1 MYGCI
6 TLPKGLQADLGDS
19 CKRGV
24 FLFSIIISL
33 LPLCVT
39 FVLTIG
45 QTLIVEDTNAW
56 ITDLQLTQ
64 AQIEQIK
71 AIENQYSSQTNSF
84 DQELQQIEIS
94 LTQLIIGT
102 ASTDQLKQKE
112 RELEALKIDAAQ
124 VYFEKFL
131 AIREVLTPAQL
142 LKLCEPFTLIME
154 QRMERF
160 HHRDGEG
167 D

>member
-1 MYGCI
+1 MF
-6 TLPKGLQADLGDS
+6 
-19 CKRGV
+19 R
-24 FLFSIIISL
+24 IIISL

-45 QTLIVEDTNAW
+45 QTLVEEDTNSW

-94 LTQLIIGT
+94 LTQLIIG
-102 ASTDQLKQKE
+102 
-112 RELEALKIDAAQ
+112 
-124 VYFEKFL
+124 
-131 AIREVLTPAQL
+131 
-142 LKLCEPFTLIME
+142 
-154 QRMERF
+154 
-160 HHRDGEG
+160 
-167 D
+167 